1 MPKRV
6 KQSSFAQ
13 AFRRAVDLVMAF
25 EHLVGPLLML
35 FAMTVVGTVGFKA
48 LLSLSWL
55 DAAYQ
60 AVITLST
67 VGFTEVVPF
76 TDGAKIFTI
85 VLVFFGVGAVFY
97 IITLLAA
104 TVVEGEARR
113 NFQRRLRRRKINAL
127 ENHFVVCGFGKV
139 GREVARV
146 LAARHQAFII
156 LDIDPEVIKAAEELG
171 YNVICGNA
179 ESEEIQRCAGV
190 DRAAAVVAATAADS
204 LNTYITL
211 LARSLN
217 PKAYIVARSES
228 HTSEQKLLL
237 AGAHRVISP
246 YAIGARRMALSALQ
260 PMMADFMD
268 VLAEGRFGDQ
278 LIAEIDVTSDSAYLG
293 QPLAEVFRETSNTT
307 VLAIRRADQS
317 LIVGPRGNAILETG
331 DIVIVL
337 ADESDLSR
345 LMPVA
350 HPLPEPAKRGSA

>member
-1 MPKRV
+1 
-6 KQSSFAQ
+6 
-13 AFRRAVDLVMAF
+13 MAF
-25 EHLVGPLLML
+25 ENLIGPLALL
-35 FAMTVVGTVGFKA
+35 LAMTVVGTIGYKV
-48 LLSLSWL
+48 LLGTSWL

-97 IITLLAA
+97 IITLIAA

-113 NFQRRLRRRKINAL
+113 NFQRRLMMRKIEAL

-139 GREVARV
+139 GREIGSVLTARG
-146 LAARHQAFII
+146 QPFII
-156 LDIDPEVIKAAEELG
+156 LDIDPEVLAEAEALG
-171 YNVICGNA
+171 YDVILGNA
-179 ESEEIQRCAGV
+179 ESEEIQRRAGV

-211 LARSLN
+211 VARSLN
-217 PKAYIVARSES
+217 PEAYIVARSES
-228 HTSEQKLLL
+228 HASEQKLLL

-268 VLAEGRFGDQ
+268 VLAEGRLGDQ
-278 LIAEIDVTSDSAYLG
+278 LIAEIDVTPKSPYLG
-293 QPLAEVFRETSNTT
+293 QPLAEVFRDTSHTT
-307 VLAIRRADQS
+307 VLAIRRADES
-317 LIVGPRGNAILETG
+317 LIVGPRGNAILESG

-337 ADESDLSR
+337 ADESDISR
-345 LMPVA
+345 LMPVTA
-350 HPLPEPAKRGSA
+350 LKERRARELDTA